1 MGKYLTGNTYLI
13 VCCCNIL
20 WRVWMELEKL
30 MTDHLGSYHFIG
42 FCGNPL
48 MCHQYLCIKFL
59 LKWPACHMSIDHPC
73 AKCTPHVNQTP
84 MCTKHHHHTIDVA
97 VHVVFIMSRHYNAF
111 YWYQTPRAGAWTK
124 AFPFMTF
131 VLWSCGAR
139 VHKEMQHISTGWFIV
154 SVWTLTA
161 CILFICGWIPKSF

>member
-1 MGKYLTGNTYLI
+1 
-13 VCCCNIL
+13 
-20 WRVWMELEKL
+20 MELEKL
-30 MTDHLGSYHFIG
+30 MSDHLGGSHFIG

-59 LKWPACHMSIDHPC
+59 LKWLACHMSVDHPC

-131 VLWSCGAR
+131 VLWSCGAI
-139 VHKEMQHISTGWFIV
+139 VHKELKQISITDFPAYSDTGYSDTPLSGTVLTCPKWLV
-154 SVWTLTA
+154 SY
-161 CILFICGWIPKSF
+161 